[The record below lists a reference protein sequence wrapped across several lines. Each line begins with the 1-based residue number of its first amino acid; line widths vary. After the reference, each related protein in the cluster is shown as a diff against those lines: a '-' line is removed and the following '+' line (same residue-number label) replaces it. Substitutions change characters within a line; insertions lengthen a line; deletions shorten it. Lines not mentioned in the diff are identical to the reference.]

1 VTGTLMNIAQ
11 GEKSAFGT
19 LLKAGNV
26 DKAAQMAYAVL
37 SMVDKSEGEIDSDDK
52 KSVCSPHQRTHAT
65 EPLSE

>member
-1 VTGTLMNIAQ
+1 MNIAQ

-52 KSVCSPHQRTHAT
+52 KSVCSPH
-65 EPLSE
+65 